1 LVSAAVG
8 AFGLA
13 QPVAASAATS
23 VPSPQPG
30 KPVGT
35 LTVTPA
41 TGTDLIAFS
50 VTTSRACPAG
60 GNVLATIFGQGLP
73 PEGLNIVGNA
83 PASIFPHTVAGGL
96 VMPSQDSL
104 RGLMSSLPDPQPL
117 SGEYK
122 LRVECRDGP
131 KRADLGDFFGSLI
144 FDSHHRYVAHEPNVP
159 ASSLKAVDPAVAPLP
174 TAVGSEAPGITQPS
188 PPAKAKSTQPA
199 LPAQQAKSGGFTGW
213 GPWLI
218 ALGGLLAGLGVAALS
233 RSRRI
238 GSAEPAGR

>member
-30 KPVGT
+30 KPAGS

-50 VTTSRACPAG
+50 VTTSRACPSG

-83 PASIFPHTVAGGL
+83 PAAIFPHTVSGGL
-96 VMPSQDSL
+96 VMPSQDNL
-104 RGLMSSLPDPQPL
+104 RSLMSSLPDPQPL

-131 KRADLGDFFGSLI
+131 KRADLGDFFGSLF
-144 FDSHHRYVAHEPNVP
+144 FDSHHRYLAHQPNVP
-159 ASSLKAVDPAVAPLP
+159 ASSLKTVDPAVAPLP
-174 TAVGSEAPGITQPS
+174 TAVGSEAPVTTQSP

-199 LPAQQAKSGGFTGW
+199 HQAKSGGFTGW

-233 RSRRI
+233 RSRRND
-238 GSAEPAGR
+238 SAKPVGR